1 MNVKKYMT
9 LPKTNRT
16 SIKAWPVL
24 AMALIFLIGCGGK
37 GRLASQPEESRS
49 RTAQPMSARGYN
61 HFVNAN
67 LLELFGL
74 YPDALKEYKN
84 ALRYFP
90 ESPTIRTDYARLLF
104 RLQRTAEALEQALL
118 IEPKTSDIN
127 LLIGDCYR
135 LKEQPDLAMK
145 YYGLSIELDPDNI
158 NAYWYMA
165 GYYRQAGKSDSAI
178 NIYYQLARLSDT
190 YRIWQELGTMLGQNK
205 RYKEALDAYNKSIE
219 LNSGKNN
226 INSYLGLA
234 TTYDALD
241 SLERAE
247 ETYEKAVELDPYDVT
262 IFRHMQA
269 MYIGRGEARKAI
281 TASEKLVSLVPSDW
295 VTQRRLGVLLYSD
308 GQLDRA
314 DSLFESRIEFGDE
327 NILNYFYRGRIA
339 FEEKRFTEASSFL
352 RQTIRKD
359 SSFADGW
366 LNLGFVYREL
376 DSLDKSIEIL
386 RRGVEFCADDKDKT
400 RLLFALGAS
409 LERAGQFYE
418 AVTVFRELIRI
429 NSEHAPA
436 LNYLGYMLA
445 DRGEQLTYALELIE
459 KAMAISPD
467 NGAYI
472 DSYGWVYYRM
482 GNFDL
487 ALTELQKAASLI
499 NSDPIIFEHLGDV
512 YKALG
517 NNEKA
522 LRYYNRALEI
532 DPDSL
537 ILEEK
542 LR

>member
-1 MNVKKYMT
+1 MT
-9 LPKTNRT
+9 LPNTNRIL
-16 SIKAWPVL
+16 IKAWPVL
-24 AMALIFLIGCGGK
+24 VVALIFLIGCGGK
-37 GRLASQPEESRS
+37 GRFVPEPEESRS
-49 RTAQPMSARGYN
+49 RTARPMSARGYN

-90 ESPTIRTDYARLLF
+90 KSPTIRTDYARLLF
-104 RLQRTAEALEQALL
+104 RLQRIPEALEQALL
-118 IEPKTSDIN
+118 IEPKTSDVS

-135 LKEQPDLAMK
+135 LKEQPDLAME

-165 GYYRQAGKSDSAI
+165 GYYRQTGKSDSAI

-205 RYKEALDAYNKSIE
+205 RYKEALDAYNKSID

-247 ETYEKAVELDPYDVT
+247 EAYEKAVELDPYDVR

-269 MYIGRGEARKAI
+269 MYIGRGEAGKAI

-295 VTQRRLGVLLYSD
+295 VAQRRLGVLLYSD
-308 GQLDRA
+308 GRLERA
-314 DSLFESRIEFGDE
+314 DSLFGSRIEFGDE
-327 NILNYFYRGRIA
+327 NILNFFYRGRIA
-339 FEEKRFTEASSFL
+339 LEQERFTEASDFL
-352 RQTIRKD
+352 HQTIRKD

-376 DSLDKSIEIL
+376 DSLDKAVEVL
-386 RRGVEFCADDKDKT
+386 RRGIGFCADDKDKT
-400 RLLFALGAS
+400 RLLFSLGAV
-409 LERAGQFYE
+409 LERIGQFYE
-418 AVTVFRELIRI
+418 AVTVFRELINI

-445 DRGEQLTYALELIE
+445 DRGEQLAYALELIE
-459 KAMAISPD
+459 RAIAISPD

-472 DSYGWVYYRM
+472 DSYGWVHYKL
-482 GNFDL
+482 GNYDL
-487 ALTELQKAASLI
+487 ALTELERAANLI
-499 NSDPIIFEHLGDV
+499 NGDPVIFEHLGDV

-517 NNEKA
+517 NNEEA
-522 LRYYNRALEI
+522 LQYYNRALEL

-542 LR
+542 FK